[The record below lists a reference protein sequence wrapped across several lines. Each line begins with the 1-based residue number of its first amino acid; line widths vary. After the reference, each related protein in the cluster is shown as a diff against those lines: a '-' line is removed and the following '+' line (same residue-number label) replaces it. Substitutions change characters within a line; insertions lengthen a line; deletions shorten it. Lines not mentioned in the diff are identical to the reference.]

1 MIKTTITISR
11 QMGSGGS
18 YIGQLIAKRLGLK
31 YIDREVLH
39 LAAKEFGCDEETI
52 AARSERVSSF
62 WERVLGG
69 LSFGAPEAAYNPPPL
84 GNFSD
89 RELFE
94 KQTQILK
101 RIASQ
106 EDCVVVGW
114 AGVFML
120 PRHRGMFSV
129 FCHAPKSFRVKRIM
143 NVYQNLN
150 EERARGLIAE
160 SDRTREIYFNEMT
173 GHDWMCAKNY
183 NLSIDTSLHSL
194 EEIADLIISLS
205 QRQRGVRSAAA

>member
-1 MIKTTITISR
+1 MIKTTITVSR

-18 YIGQLIAKRLGLK
+18 YVGQTIAKRLGLK
-31 YIDREVLH
+31 YVDREVLH
-39 LAAKEFGCDEETI
+39 MAAQEFGRDEEAI

-62 WERVLGG
+62 WDRVRDG
-69 LSFGAPEAAYNPPPL
+69 LSFGAPDSHYNPPPL
-84 GNFSD
+84 GNFAS

-94 KQTQILK
+94 KQTQLLK
-101 RIASQ
+101 RLASQ

-114 AGVFML
+114 AAVFLL

-143 NVYQNLN
+143 NIYKDLT
-150 EERARGLIAE
+150 EERARTLIAE

-173 GHDWMCAKNY
+173 SHDWTCAKNY
-183 NLSIDTSLHSL
+183 NLSIDTSLQPL
-194 EEIADLIISLS
+194 EEIAEVIINLS
-205 QRQRGVRSAAA
+205 QRHIDANAAAA